1 MGESKNFETF
11 LWLIIGLF
19 IVVAAVAIILALIFP
34 YKGYYGYGMMGLGY
48 GMMGFGILFMLIPLI
63 FFILIFYFIIKIV
76 SDESSS
82 KIQYKSDAMEILNQR
97 YASGQITEEQYNR
110 IKEKIK
116 QN

>member
-1 MGESKNFETF
+1 MSESKNFENF
-11 LWLIIGLF
+11 LWAIIALF
-19 IVVAAVAIILALIFP
+19 IVIAVVAVIFAIIFP

-63 FFILIFYFIIKIV
+63 FFILLFYFIIKIV
-76 SDESSS
+76 TDEGSS
-82 KIQYKSDAMEILNQR
+82 KIEYKSNAMEILNQR

-110 IKEKIK
+110 MKEKLK